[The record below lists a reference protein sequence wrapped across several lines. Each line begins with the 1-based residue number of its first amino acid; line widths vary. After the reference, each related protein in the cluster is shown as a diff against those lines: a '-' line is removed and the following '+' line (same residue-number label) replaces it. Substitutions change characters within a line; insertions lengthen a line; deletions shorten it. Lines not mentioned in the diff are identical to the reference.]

1 MRPQKGHPLHAGT
14 PPPAGGDSHCAPGHS
29 FSAENLTALSS
40 GSAGWHTWG
49 PQGKDGCVHTL
60 AATPLIPG
68 GRGEAVTDDGISPPT
83 TTHRAG
89 APGRSSEKG
98 GMWAC
103 EVLGQG
109 GS

>member
-1 MRPQKGHPLHAGT
+1 M
-14 PPPAGGDSHCAPGHS
+14 
-29 FSAENLTALSS
+29 
-40 GSAGWHTWG
+40 
-49 PQGKDGCVHTL
+49 HTL